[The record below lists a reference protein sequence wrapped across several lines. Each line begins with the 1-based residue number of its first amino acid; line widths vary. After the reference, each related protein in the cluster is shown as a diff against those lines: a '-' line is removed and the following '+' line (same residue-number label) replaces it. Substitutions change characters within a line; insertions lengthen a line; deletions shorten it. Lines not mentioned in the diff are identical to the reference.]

1 MTDSDEKMMVLNE
14 NTLSKKKTFAFQK
27 RNAKVFIYTKIK
39 YYLNAFN
46 PGK

>member
-14 NTLSKKKTFAFQK
+14 NTLNKKTFAFQK